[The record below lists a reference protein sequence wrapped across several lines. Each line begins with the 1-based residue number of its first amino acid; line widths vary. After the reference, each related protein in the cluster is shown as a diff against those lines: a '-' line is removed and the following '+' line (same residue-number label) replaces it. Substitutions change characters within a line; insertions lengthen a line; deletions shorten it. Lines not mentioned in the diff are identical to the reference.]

1 MIQETNMKERSIPVS
16 ISEVSAFKNKERGE
30 YTLP

>member
-1 MIQETNMKERSIPVS
+1 MMQETNMKERSIPAQLTKS
-16 ISEVSAFKNKERGE
+16 FAFKNNEIGE